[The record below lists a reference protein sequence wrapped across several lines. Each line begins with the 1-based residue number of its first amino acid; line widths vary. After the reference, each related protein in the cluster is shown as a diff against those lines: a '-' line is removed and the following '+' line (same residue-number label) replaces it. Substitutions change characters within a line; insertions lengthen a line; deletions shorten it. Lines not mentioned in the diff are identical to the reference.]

1 MHKLTEHAIRERFLF
16 KGAGFR
22 DGARLSHPV
31 DCRHSVSIFHCCK
44 FRNSAPVSLRR
55 KCYRASSFTKLEWQK
70 KRKEEVGLGGPF
82 LLFPPPSSPFFALVL
97 TFERKLWLRR
107 LFLWAA
113 AMGTR
118 TNKETSTRDLSIITV
133 LQGKKKQF

>member
-1 MHKLTEHAIRERFLF
+1 MLPRDFVHKVGMAEEKEGRGGGRGSFSPLP
-16 KGAGFR
+16 
-22 DGARLSHPV
+22 SPV
-31 DCRHSVSIFHCCK
+31 
-44 FRNSAPVSLRR
+44 
-55 KCYRASSFTKLEWQK
+55 
-70 KRKEEVGLGGPF
+70 
-82 LLFPPPSSPFFALVL
+82 LLFFALIL

-133 LQGKKKQF
+133 LQGKRKRF

>member
-1 MHKLTEHAIRERFLF
+1 MLPRDFVHKVGMAEE
-16 KGAGFR
+16 
-22 DGARLSHPV
+22 
-31 DCRHSVSIFHCCK
+31 
-44 FRNSAPVSLRR
+44 
-55 KCYRASSFTKLEWQK
+55 
-70 KRKEEVGLGGPF
+70 KEEVGVGGPF
-82 LLFPPPSSPFFALVL
+82 LLFPPQSSSFFALIL

-133 LQGKKKQF
+133 LQGKRKRF